1 MGASQE
7 ALGNRPRSCQD
18 VGRCWRMAMTYSI
31 VARDDSTGDLGVGVQ
46 TAMFAVGS
54 IVPWVRAGIG
64 AVATQAIGEPAY
76 GPRCLD
82 ALAAGSTASE
92 ALATARADDPLVELR
107 QVGVVGADGSVAT
120 ATGTLCIDHAG
131 DIVGEGFA
139 VQANM
144 MSTPDVWPAMAAAFT
159 GSSGPLARRLLA
171 ALVAGE
177 AAGGDAR
184 GKMAASLIVV
194 EGVPQAQ
201 PGAGTI
207 VDLRVDR
214 SSDPLGDL
222 ARLLD
227 AAEAFAGFNRAV
239 DQLMGG
245 DPVAARRTIDEA
257 LVTLPGEENLRFVRA
272 GALMA
277 SGDTDAGI
285 AELRSLIANHPT
297 WEVIVRSFADNGL
310 VKVPDGLSID
320 GILG

>member
-1 MGASQE
+1 MT
-7 ALGNRPRSCQD
+7 
-18 VGRCWRMAMTYSI
+18 VTYSI
-31 VARDDSTGDLGVGVQ
+31 VARDDATGDLGVAAQ

-54 IVPWVRAGIG
+54 IVPWVRAGVG

-92 ALATARADDPLVELR
+92 ALTTAQANDPMAELR
-107 QVGVVGADGSVAT
+107 QVGVVGSDGSA
-120 ATGTLCIDHAG
+120 ATGTGKLCIDHAG

-159 GSSGPLARRLLA
+159 HASGPLAQRLLA

-184 GKMAASLIVV
+184 GKMSASLIVV
-194 EGVPQAQ
+194 EGLTPAQ

-227 AAEAFAGFNRAV
+227 AADAFTGFNRAV

-245 DPVAARRTIDEA
+245 DPVAARSVIDEA
-257 LVTLPGEENLRFVRA
+257 LGTLPDEENLRFVRA

-277 SGDTDAGI
+277 CGKTDAGI
-285 AELRSLIANHPT
+285 AELRSLIANRPT
-297 WEVIVRSFADNGL
+297 WEVIVRSFADKGL

>member
-1 MGASQE
+1 MVAGSD
-7 ALGNRPRSCQD
+7 RPPSCQD
-18 VGRCWRMAMTYSI
+18 VGQRWGKGVTYSI
-31 VARDDSTGDLGVGVQ
+31 VARDDATGDLGVAVQ

-54 IVPWVRAGIG
+54 IVPWVRAGVG

-76 GPRCLD
+76 GPRCFD
-82 ALAAGSTASE
+82 ALVGGSTASE
-92 ALATARADDPLVELR
+92 ALAAAQADDPMTELR

-131 DIVGEGFA
+131 DIIGDGFA

-159 GSSGPLARRLLA
+159 RSSGPLARRLLT

-184 GKMAASLIVV
+184 GKMAAALIVV
-194 EGVPQAQ
+194 EGVTPAQ

-214 SSDPLGDL
+214 SDDPLGDL

-227 AAEAFAGFNRAV
+227 AADAFSGFNRAV

-245 DPVAARRTIDEA
+245 DPAAARRTIDEA

-277 SGDTDAGI
+277 SGDTDTGI

-297 WEVIVRSFADNGL
+297 WEVIVRSFADKGL
-310 VKVPDGLSID
+310 VTVPDGLSID
-320 GILG
+320 AILG

>member
-1 MGASQE
+1 
-7 ALGNRPRSCQD
+7 
-18 VGRCWRMAMTYSI
+18 MAVTYSI
-31 VARDDSTGDLGVGVQ
+31 VARDDATGALGVAVQ

-54 IVPWVRAGIG
+54 IVPWVRAGVG

-82 ALAAGSTASE
+82 ALAGGASASE
-92 ALATARADDPLVELR
+92 ALAAAQADDPMAEFR

-120 ATGTLCIDHAG
+120 VTGRLCIDHAG
-131 DIVGEGFA
+131 DVVGEGFA

-144 MSTPDVWPAMAAAFT
+144 MSTPNVWPAMGAAFT
-159 GSSGPLARRLLA
+159 RSSGPLARRLLTT
-171 ALVAGE
+171 LVAGE

-184 GKMAASLIVV
+184 GKMAAALIVV
-194 EGVPQAQ
+194 EGVPPAQ

-227 AAEAFAGFNRAV
+227 AADAFTGFNRAV

-245 DPVAARRTIDEA
+245 DPAAARRTIDEA

-277 SGDTDAGI
+277 SGDTDGGI
-285 AELRSLIANHPT
+285 AELRSLIAKHPT
-297 WEVIVRSFADNGL
+297 WEVIVRSFADKGL
-310 VKVPDGLSID
+310 VQVPDGLSID
-320 GILG
+320 AILG

>member
-1 MGASQE
+1 
-7 ALGNRPRSCQD
+7 
-18 VGRCWRMAMTYSI
+18 VTYSI
-31 VARDDSTGDLGVGVQ
+31 VARDDATGELGAAVQ

-54 IVPWVRAGIG
+54 TVPWVRAGVG

-82 ALAAGSTASE
+82 ALAGGSTAGE
-92 ALATARADDPLVELR
+92 ALAAAQADDPMPALR

-131 DIVGEGFA
+131 DLIGEGFT

-159 GSSGPLARRLLA
+159 RSSGPLARRLLA

-184 GKMAASLIVV
+184 GKMAAALIVV
-194 EGVPQAQ
+194 EGVTPAQ

-214 SSDPLGDL
+214 SRDPLGDL
-222 ARLLD
+222 AGLLD
-227 AAEAFAGFNRAV
+227 AADAFAGFNRAV
-239 DQLMGG
+239 EQLMGG
-245 DPVAARRTIDEA
+245 DPAAALRAIDDA
-257 LVTLPGEENLRFVRA
+257 LVTLPAELNLRFVRA
-272 GALMA
+272 GALLA
-277 SGDTDAGI
+277 SGDTDTGV
-285 AELRSLIANHPT
+285 AELRALIASHPS
-297 WEVIVRSFADNGL
+297 WEVIVRSFADKGL
-310 VKVPDGLSID
+310 VAVPDGLSID
-320 GILG
+320 AMLGKA